1 MAQKIEVTV
10 LSDLSEVGGATTAE
24 FALDGTN
31 YEIDLTDDEKAAL
44 TEALADY
51 ITAARKTIQRS
62 GRTPKSAASA
72 SKSAVFA
79 SKSSA
84 PRGLTATDKE
94 LRGAI
99 RAWFAEQ
106 GCPIGDRGRISDQD
120 TSAYDAQDVTIS
132 RAYQLRN
139 DARIPVVESGGHDT
153 FADDSDADPMY
164 QNVFS
169 G

>member
-10 LSDLSEVGGATTAE
+10 LSDLSEVAGATTAE
-24 FALDGTN
+24 FALDGTS
-31 YEIDLTDDEKAAL
+31 YEIDLTDDEKATL
-44 TEALADY
+44 TEALTAY
-51 ITAARKTIQRS
+51 ITAARKTTHRS
-62 GRTPKSAASA
+62 GRAPKFAASA
-72 SKSAVFA
+72 SKSVVFA
-79 SKSSA
+79 SKPSA
-84 PRGLTATDKE
+84 PRGNTLADKE

-99 RAWFAEQ
+99 RAWFVEQ
-106 GCPIGDRGRISDQD
+106 GYPIGDRGRISDQD
-120 TSAYDAQDVTIS
+120 ISAYDAQDVTMS

-139 DARIPVVESGGHDT
+139 DAQIPVVESGGHNT